1 MAAQTPL
8 TDEIFPKD
16 SRKTYALVEL
26 MRGEG
31 PMVGKGPDDTAFSFP
46 VVLLWEVVLLLGV
59 TFAIF
64 LLSLLKQ
71 APLEEIA
78 NPLVTTDPAKAP
90 WYFVGLQELLEHM
103 HPTLA
108 GVIIPTVLV
117 LFLVALPYLDH
128 SRANVGVWFSS
139 ARGKRI
145 VGLTA
150 LYTLIVMPDYI
161 ALDNA
166 FSLRELL
173 RNLVPQWVAQGLL
186 PGSILALL
194 VALPAL
200 GLWRFPRP
208 ALSLTLGAAR
218 QAQGQVRASGV
229 AGKPDIRELMLMLF
243 TVMFVSAIVFTAS
256 GFLLRGPGFKLYWPW
271 AMPFYNPWDGL

>member
-1 MAAQTPL
+1 LATQLPI
-8 TDEIFPKD
+8 TDEIFPKHTG
-16 SRKTYALVEL
+16 KTYALAEL

-31 PMVGKGPDDTAFSFP
+31 PLVGKGPDDTVFSFP

-59 TFAIF
+59 TLAIF
-64 LLSLLKQ
+64 LFSLVKH

-90 WYFVGLQELLEHM
+90 WYFLGLQELLEHM

-117 LFLVALPYLDH
+117 LFLVTLPYLDH

-139 ARGKRI
+139 ARGRRI
-145 VGLTA
+145 AGWTA
-150 LYTLIVMPDYI
+150 LYTLVVMPGYI

-173 RNLVPQWVAQGLL
+173 RGVVPQWVAQGLL
-186 PGSILALL
+186 PGAIIALL

-200 GLWRFPRP
+200 GLWRFRP
-208 ALSLTLGAAR
+208 DT
-218 QAQGQVRASGV
+218 
-229 AGKPDIRELMLMLF
+229 RELMLVLF
-243 TVMFVSAIVFTAS
+243 TVMFVSAIVFTVS
-256 GFLLRGPGFKLYWPW
+256 GFLFRGPGFKLYWPW
-271 AMPFYNPWDGL
+271 QMPSGYNPWDGL

>member
-1 MAAQTPL
+1 MGTQTPV

-26 MRGEG
+26 MRGES
-31 PMVGKGPDDTAFSFP
+31 PLVGKGPDDTLFSFP

-64 LLSLLKQ
+64 LFSLVKQ

-90 WYFVGLQELLEHM
+90 WYFIGLQELLEHM

-108 GVIIPTVLV
+108 GVFIPTLLV
-117 LFLVALPYLDH
+117 LFLIALPYIDP

-139 ARGKRI
+139 ARGRRM
-145 VGLTA
+145 VAWTA
-150 LYTLIVMPDYI
+150 LYALIVMPGYI
-161 ALDNA
+161 VLDNA

-173 RNLVPQWVAQGLL
+173 REATPPWVSQWLL
-186 PGSILALL
+186 PATILAAL

-200 GLWRFPRP
+200 IVWRLK
-208 ALSLTLGAAR
+208 ADT
-218 QAQGQVRASGV
+218 
-229 AGKPDIRELMLMLF
+229 REVMLVLF
-243 TVMFVSAIVFTAS
+243 TVMLISAIVFTVS
-256 GFLLRGPGFKLYWPW
+256 GFLFRGPGFKLYWPW
-271 AMPFYNPWDGL
+271 QMPDGYNPWDGL